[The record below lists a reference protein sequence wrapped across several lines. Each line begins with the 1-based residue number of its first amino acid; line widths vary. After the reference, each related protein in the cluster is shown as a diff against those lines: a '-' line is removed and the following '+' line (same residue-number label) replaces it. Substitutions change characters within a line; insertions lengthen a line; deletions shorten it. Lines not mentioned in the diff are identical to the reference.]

1 MITAG
6 FIRAI
11 ERGRA
16 AGEFGGHDDP
26 GGAARS
32 LLATVVGTS
41 VLAKTN
47 TSHERLRHTINEAIT
62 AACPPLPAA

>member
-1 MITAG
+1 VIG
-6 FIRAI
+6 I
-11 ERGRA
+11 
-16 AGEFGGHDDP
+16 
-26 GGAARS
+26 
-32 LLATVVGTS
+32 S